1 MNGEEGPSVSGDGE
15 KAELGRIW
23 HASVPQPT
31 QRSRLSWRSET
42 RRCSR

>member
-1 MNGEEGPSVSGDGE
+1 MNGEERPSVPSE

-31 QRSRLSWRSET
+31 QRSKQAELEIRNET
-42 RRCSR
+42 LFA